1 MNKLLAQKIQFPGV
15 TGFIEGPLNKPGMPQ
30 FENLAS
36 LVNKS
41 LTFVFAIAGI
51 LLLLYLIWGGFDY
64 LTSMGDPKKVEAANH
79 KLTSAIIGIIIIF
92 LSYWVMQLAQFL
104 LKI

>member
-1 MNKLLAQKIQFPGV
+1 MKIAQVINLPGGEV
-15 TGFIEGPLNKPGMPQ
+15 ITGPLDPAK
-30 FENLAS
+30 FTNLAS
-36 LVNKS
+36 LVNNS

-64 LTSMGDPKKVEAANH
+64 LTSMGDPKKAEAANK

-92 LSYWVMQLAQFL
+92 ISYWVIQLAEYL
-104 LKI
+104 LNI

>member
-1 MNKLLAQKIQFPGV
+1 MNKLLAQVLNLPGNV
-15 TGFIEGPLNKPGMPQ
+15 TINGPLNKPGMPQ

-36 LVNKS
+36 LINNS
-41 LTFVFAIAGI
+41 LTYLFAIAGI

-64 LTSMGDPKKVEAANH
+64 LTSMGDPKKTEGANK

-92 LSYWVMQLAQFL
+92 ISYWIVQLAEYL
-104 LKI
+104 LQI

>member
-1 MNKLLAQKIQFPGV
+1 MNKLLAQVINLPGNV
-15 TGFIEGPLNKPGMPQ
+15 TIDGPLNKPGMPQ
-30 FENLAS
+30 FENIAS

-64 LTSMGDPKKVEAANH
+64 LTSMGDPKKVETANK
-79 KLTSAIIGIIIIF
+79 KLSSAIIGIIIIF
-92 LSYWVMQLAQFL
+92 ISYWIVQLAEYL
-104 LKI
+104 LNI